1 MIEENILLAILVSA
15 IATYLCRFF
24 GVLFSKKLKIDSWLF
39 DWIKCISIGII
50 VAVISKIIFFPEGIL
65 EKTSDTSRILASF
78 LLIIVFYISKKN
90 ILLSVILSTIFFT
103 AINYYKISFL

>member
-65 EKTSDTSRILASF
+65 EKTSSISRILATF
-78 LLIIVFYISKKN
+78 LLIIVFYISNKN

-103 AINYYKISFL
+103 TINYYNISLL

>member
-50 VAVISKIIFFPEGIL
+50 VAVISKIIFFPEGVL
-65 EKTSDTSRILASF
+65 EKTSDNSRVFATFVLIL
-78 LLIIVFYISKKN
+78 VFYISKKN
-90 ILLSVILSTIFFT
+90 ILLSVMLSTIFFT
-103 AINYYKISFL
+103 TINYYKIFLL

>member
-103 AINYYKISFL
+103 AINYNKISFL

>member
-15 IATYLCRFF
+15 IATYLCRFL
-24 GVLFSKKLKIDSWLF
+24 GVLCSKKLKIDSWLF

-50 VAVISKIIFFPEGIL
+50 VAIISKIIFFPDGIL
-65 EKTSDTSRILASF
+65 VKTSSYSRILATF

-103 AINYYKISFL
+103 TINYYKIYLS